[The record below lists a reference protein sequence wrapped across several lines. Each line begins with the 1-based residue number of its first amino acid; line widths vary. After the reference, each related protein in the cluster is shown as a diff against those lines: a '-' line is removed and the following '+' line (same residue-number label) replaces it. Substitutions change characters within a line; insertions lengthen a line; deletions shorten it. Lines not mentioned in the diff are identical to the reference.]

1 MPQSLDYRI
10 EVLKDIEHLR
20 QCVEIQKVVWGFA
33 DEDVV
38 PLRTFVVCTKI
49 GGQVFGALDNR
60 RTVLGFLNAFPGY
73 RDGRVYLHSQMLGV
87 RPNYQNQGIGK
98 QLKLAQRKEAL
109 QRGIDLIEWTF
120 DPLEVRNAWFNIELL
135 GAICRRYLVDTYGA
149 SSSHLHGGLPTDRL
163 VAEWHLSSFRVKSRV
178 ETELVANLRSP
189 QASVEIPLN
198 ARDLKSTAPDT
209 ALKIQLTLR
218 ERMLELFNSNYCVS
232 QFEIKPAVRKAAYLF
247 EPLDESRLLS

>member
-1 MPQSLDYRI
+1 
-10 EVLKDIEHLR
+10 
-20 QCVEIQKVVWGFA
+20 
-33 DEDVV
+33 
-38 PLRTFVVCTKI
+38 
-49 GGQVFGALDNR
+49 
-60 RTVLGFLNAFPGY
+60 
-73 RDGRVYLHSQMLGV
+73 
-87 RPNYQNQGIGK
+87 
-98 QLKLAQRKEAL
+98 
-109 QRGIDLIEWTF
+109 
-120 DPLEVRNAWFNIELL
+120 LL